1 MAENN
6 GGAGAGAAAAPAAVG
21 HRVDEWREP
30 VEKKLLEMFGGEAP
44 VLECI
49 KKLLRD
55 TGSLIAGGGI
65 LNAIQPFP
73 NKIALT
79 ASEDI
84 DIYVPVDQIPTFI
97 DRIRADDCLKSDQ
110 VKQIEASLYCR
121 SFLRKNGIRK
131 IYTLTTKYSR
141 YSRTLIDI
149 MSVRKKRTPLAV
161 VNNFDLTFCQV
172 WYDGEAVY
180 ASHPDHIREKR
191 GFMSAEYIPTFLAG
205 NRFLARRTNKY
216 IKRGFTILPDPASPG
231 LAELF
236 QKLPEQMKVLDKD
249 DKTRNELTNEQ
260 LRRWM
265 THTLLKIAKQN
276 VKTMNSIYRFDPAN
290 YYPVIP
296 GTVSR
301 SNEPEFIFTKNL
313 QDGLPDKFVS
323 KLLYG
328 DNTLIGAKELR
339 RVIDKIRLDG
349 YDSEDLINERANFND
364 ENNND
369 EVREDHIKN
378 DIIKADIIRKY
389 YTNSPDDLVFTIEGN
404 ARRPNPSDDLKYHR
418 AMTRILI
425 HSIGVDHSQAVSRF
439 DQDYKG
445 SFRHIINQLK
455 NGIDPD
461 RDERLYR
468 REKSQIAKNQK
479 YIDAMKLFMT
489 RYGEDMMGIRGQLFD
504 IHNHPMDGAMTQEG
518 LEAYC
523 ETHIAD
529 IDKTEVPCYWQPEP
543 GDSPKNCKHKLKLEE
558 VRAIV
563 SDEFYER
570 YSKPAPIKT
579 GLNQIVSAYDIVFSN
594 KRTPDPLRF
603 GDLYGKTV
611 CPFCLQLENRD
622 EGCAYMT
629 HSNPRRLGNEHTP
642 FCEPHFI
649 TPLLEKYRKRARV
662 LFPGVPDE
670 ALHIEFCVECGRP
683 SAGHQHFDL
692 NEPAGLVPIPMKPNP
707 ANPAQQIHDY
717 GRCPGGG
724 RPELYAR
731 ILAIREIYANLDIN
745 VPAEERAAAAVA
757 AEGAARDP
765 AYIARGRA
773 IFEKAEAE
781 RKWDVNV
788 PARKHYNDEAYRAAP
803 GNEAD
808 EKEFNDNNLPALA
821 LGEEVPAAAAG
832 AGAAAVAPAAGAG
845 NQAGGK
851 HRRRT
856 YKKRKGS
863 KFTRKM
869 N

>member
-1 MAENN
+1 MADN
-6 GGAGAGAAAAPAAVG
+6 APAAAPAAVPAG
-21 HRVDEWREP
+21 HRVDEWREL

-65 LNAIQPFP
+65 LHAIQPFP
-73 NKIALT
+73 DNIA
-79 ASEDI
+79 SSKDI
-84 DIYVPVDQIPTFI
+84 DIYVPASQIPTFI
-97 DRIRADDCLKSDQ
+97 ERIRADDCMGSKY
-110 VKQIEASLYCR
+110 VKQIEASLYCK

-131 IYTLTTKYSR
+131 IYTLTTKIKHLY
-141 YSRTLIDI
+141 IDI
-149 MSVRKKRTPLAV
+149 MSVRNKRTPLAV

-180 ASHPDHIREKR
+180 ASHPDHIREKK

-205 NRFLARRTNKY
+205 NRFLARRIRKY
-216 IKRGFTILPDPASPG
+216 LERGFTVLPDPASPG
-231 LAELF
+231 LDDIF
-236 QKLPEQMKVLDKD
+236 QRLPDHIKFADSKN
-249 DKTRNELTNEQ
+249 KYNELTIEQ
-260 LRRWM
+260 LRSWM
-265 THTLLKIAKQN
+265 AHILLKLAKRAPED
-276 VKTMNSIYRFDPAN
+276 KMNSIYRFDPEN
-290 YYPVIP
+290 HYPILP
-296 GTVSR
+296 GYASYNTR
-301 SNEPEFIFTKNL
+301 PKRPDFLFTKNL
-313 QDGLPDKFVS
+313 HDGLE
-323 KLLYG
+323 YG
-328 DNTLIGAKELR
+328 DAYYSQVYSIPTFPGFDLTMR
-339 RVIDKIRLDG
+339 RANEVRHVINEIRADG
-349 YDSEDLINERANFND
+349 YDSEDLINERADLHND
-364 ENNND
+364 ENH
-369 EVREDHIKN
+369 EDYIKD
-378 DIIKADIIRKY
+378 DIIKADIIGKY
-389 YTNSPDDLVFTIEGN
+389 YRDSPDDLVFIMEGN
-404 ARRPNPSDDLKYHR
+404 VRRPNPSDDLKYHR

-425 HSIGVDHSQAVSRF
+425 HSIGVDYTKQKYRKDNAST
-439 DQDYKG
+439 
-445 SFRHIINQLK
+445 FRHIISELK
-455 NGIDPD
+455 RGADIHYKVS
-461 RDERLYR
+461 L
-468 REKSQIAKNQK
+468 EKNKK
-479 YIDAMKLFMT
+479 YVDAMKLFMT
-489 RYGEDMMGIRGQLFD
+489 RYGEDMFANEGQLFD
-504 IHNHPMDGAMTQEG
+504 IHNHPENGAITQEG

-570 YSKPAPIKT
+570 YSKPAPIKA

-622 EGCAYMT
+622 EGCAYIT

-649 TPLLEKYRKRARV
+649 TPLLDKYRKRARV

-683 SAGHQHFDL
+683 CAGHQHFDL

-707 ANPAQQIHDY
+707 ANPAQQIQDY

-745 VPAEERAAAAVA
+745 VPADERAAAAAA

-781 RKWDVNV
+781 RKWNVNV
-788 PARKHYNDEAYRAAP
+788 PARKNYNNNAYRAAP

-808 EKEFNDNNLPALA
+808 EKENEDNLPP
-821 LGEEVPAAAAG
+821 LGNVAPGAAG
-832 AGAAAVAPAAGAG
+832 AEAGAAPAAGAG

-851 HRRRT
+851 HRRT

-863 KFTRKM
+863 KSKFTRKM